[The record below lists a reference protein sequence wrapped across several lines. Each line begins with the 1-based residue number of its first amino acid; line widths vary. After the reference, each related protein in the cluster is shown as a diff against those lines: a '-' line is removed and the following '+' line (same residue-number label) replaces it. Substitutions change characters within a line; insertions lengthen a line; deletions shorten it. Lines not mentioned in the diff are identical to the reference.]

1 MERNESEY
9 SEDFEEEEVNSI
21 AIHSSKPSGGN
32 MSVSRKGR
40 ERSGARLT
48 VDREDRRWDNIR
60 HIEEQYITPNRPPHT
75 NTTTTSKST
84 GKLTYVHRTVSRTF
98 IPRHIV
104 RRALLSMVQRY
115 SVSVERLYRETAYML
130 HDTSLALRSWYGCTN
145 VRFRE
150 IVYLSRNTSVLVHSP
165 QTLLLLH

>member
-84 GKLTYVHRTVSRTF
+84 GKLTY
-98 IPRHIV
+98 IV
-104 RRALLSMVQRY
+104 R
-115 SVSVERLYRETAYML
+115 
-130 HDTSLALRSWYGCTN
+130 
-145 VRFRE
+145 
-150 IVYLSRNTSVLVHSP
+150 
-165 QTLLLLH
+165 